1 MSAPDST
8 SRLPVRR
15 LVVYY
20 GLLLAALAAVMSV
33 TMIYGG
39 REHPAKPIAGGYDVA
54 QGGACMGAQVDL
66 IQSGEFVNLGNAQG
80 TLSGHLRL
88 RGSRLSGSASCLTG
102 KPAPLDAQAR
112 GLNLTGTVGGQPLN
126 LIFRRQ
132 PPPPGALKPRVP
144 GSLAGSYSITPSSRC
159 LGGTLK
165 LGAGSQPGLSGA
177 SKGVAGTLRYDSGS
191 GSISGQVMCAD
202 GTRRTLSGQAAD
214 RPP

>member
-1 MSAPDST
+1 
-8 SRLPVRR
+8 
-15 LVVYY
+15 
-20 GLLLAALAAVMSV
+20 
-33 TMIYGG
+33 
-39 REHPAKPIAGGYDVA
+39 
-54 QGGACMGAQVDL
+54 
-66 IQSGEFVNLGNAQG
+66 FVNLGNAQG

-191 GSISGQVMCAD
+191 GSISGQGMCAD
-202 GTRRTLSGQAAD
+202 GRRRTLSGQAAD
-214 RPP
+214 RTLTLRLMPLAPSAAGSASAVEELVATKTRSFEDTLAAFFI